1 MARKSRKAVATEP
14 VMEVAPVQI
23 FPTAIYARLSVENSG
38 KSEQVDVIA
47 NQIEICKSYIAERPY
62 LNLIDT
68 YVDNGRTG
76 TVFDRPE
83 FNRLMTDI
91 KSGRVKCLVV
101 RDLSRFG
108 RDLLRREPIW
118 NAFSP
123 RLASG
128 SLLSRNCTTAL
139 IRTAPTK
146 ACLFRCKT

>member
-68 YVDNGRTG
+68 MWTMAGRYG
-76 TVFDRPE
+76 
-83 FNRLMTDI
+83 
-91 KSGRVKCLVV
+91 V
-101 RDLSRFG
+101 RQAGVQPPD
-108 RDLLRREPIW
+108 D
-118 NAFSP
+118 
-123 RLASG
+123 
-128 SLLSRNCTTAL
+128 
-139 IRTAPTK
+139 
-146 ACLFRCKT
+146 